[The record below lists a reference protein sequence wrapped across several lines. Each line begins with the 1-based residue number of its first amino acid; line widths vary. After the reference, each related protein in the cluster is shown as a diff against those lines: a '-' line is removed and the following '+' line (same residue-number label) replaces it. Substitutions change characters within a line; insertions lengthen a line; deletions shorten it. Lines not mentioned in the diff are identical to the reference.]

1 MNIQFDGTLKK
12 WNADRGVGFVVADQG
27 GEELFVHVSAFPR
40 DGRVPVVGEA
50 LSFEIE
56 ARRDGKKCAVRVQR
70 RGGAQRTPTRSHRHE
85 AHYSAR
91 SDGRRYSDES
101 RSSGVGSRLI
111 AIVIVIVAVL
121 GWYGYTQY
129 ANRVAQIQGVPQ
141 TAIASPVPVSLPVGF
156 KCDGRQHCSQMTSC
170 NEAKLFLKNCP
181 GVQMDG
187 DGDGVPC
194 EQQWCT
200 GVFGN

>member
-1 MNIQFDGTLKK
+1 MSPLSHAMAGCLPWGRCFRLKSK
-12 WNADRGVGFVVADQG
+12 PA
-27 GEELFVHVSAFPR
+27 
-40 DGRVPVVGEA
+40 
-50 LSFEIE
+50 
-56 ARRDGKKCAVRVQR
+56 ARKKCAVRVQR
-70 RGGAQRTPTRSHRHE
+70 IRAAPPAPLRSGSYE
-85 AHYSAR
+85 SGSSAR
-91 SDGRRYSDES
+91 PDRRRYSNDS
-101 RSSGVGSRLI
+101 HKSGFGSS
-111 AIVIVIVAVL
+111 VIGLVIVAVL

-129 ANRVAQIQGVPQ
+129 ANRIAQIQGVPQ
-141 TAIASPVPVSLPVGF
+141 TATAFAAPAPTPLGF

-200 GVFGN
+200 GIFGN

>member
-1 MNIQFDGTLKK
+1 MRFDGTLKK
-12 WNADRGVGFVVADQG
+12 WNADRGLGFVVADQG

-40 DGRVPVVGEA
+40 DGRVPAEGEV
-50 LSFEIE
+50 LSFEVE
-56 ARRDGKKCAVRVQR
+56 TGRDGKKCAVRVQR
-70 RGGAQRTPTRSHRHE
+70 IRAAPPAPTRSDRYRSD
-85 AHYSAR
+85 YSAR
-91 SDGRRYSDES
+91 SDGRRYSNDS
-101 RSSGVGSRLI
+101 HKSGFGNS
-111 AIVIVIVAVL
+111 VIGLVIVAVL
-121 GWYGYTQY
+121 GWYGYTQH
-129 ANRVAQIQGVPQ
+129 ANRIAQIQGVPQ
-141 TAIASPVPVSLPVGF
+141 TATALAAPTPLGF

-200 GVFGN
+200 GIFGN

>member
-1 MNIQFDGTLKK
+1 MRFDGTLKI
-12 WNADRGVGFVVADQG
+12 WNADRGLGFVVADQG
-27 GEELFVHVSAFPR
+27 GEEIPIHVSAFPR
-40 DGRVPVVGEA
+40 DGRVPAVDEA
-50 LSFEIE
+50 LSFEIDVG
-56 ARRDGKKCAVRVQR
+56 RDGKKCAVRVQR
-70 RGGAQRTPTRSHRHE
+70 IRAAPPAPIR
-85 AHYSAR
+85 
-91 SDGRRYSDES
+91 S
-101 RSSGVGSRLI
+101 RSYHSNYPARPERRRDSNDSHKSGFGSS
-111 AIVIVIVAVL
+111 VIGLVIMAAL

-129 ANRVAQIQGVPQ
+129 ANRVAQIQGAPQ
-141 TAIASPVPVSLPVGF
+141 TAIASPSPTPAGF

-200 GVFGN
+200 ATSGN

>member
-1 MNIQFDGTLKK
+1 MSARFDGTLKK
-12 WNADRGVGFVVADQG
+12 WNADRGTGFVVADQG

-40 DGRVPVVGEA
+40 DGRVPLLGEA
-50 LSFEIE
+50 LSFEIDTG
-56 ARRDGKKCAVRVQR
+56 RDGKKCAVRLQR
-70 RGGAQRTPTRSHRHE
+70 RVAAQPAPTRSARH
-85 AHYSAR
+85 AASYSPRPHA
-91 SDGRRYSDES
+91 RRYANDSG
-101 RSSGVGSRLI
+101 SSGVGSRLI
-111 AIVIVIVAVL
+111 AILIVAML

-141 TAIASPVPVSLPVGF
+141 AATASPTSAVRPSGF
-156 KCDGRQHCSQMTSC
+156 TCDGRQHCSQMTSC
-170 NEAKLFLKNCP
+170 NEAKLFLKHCP

-200 GVFGN
+200 GIFGN

>member
-1 MNIQFDGTLKK
+1 MRFDGTLKK
-12 WNADRGVGFVVADQG
+12 WNADRGLGFVVADQG

-40 DGRVPVVGEA
+40 DGRVPALGEA
-50 LSFEIE
+50 LSFEID
-56 ARRDGKKCAVRVQR
+56 AGRDGKKCAVRVQR
-70 RGGAQRTPTRSHRHE
+70 RGAVQPAPVRSARHE
-85 AHYSAR
+85 SHYSAR
-91 SDGRRYSDES
+91 PDGRRYSDES

-111 AIVIVIVAVL
+111 AIVIVAVL
-121 GWYGYTQY
+121 SWYGPTQY
-129 ANRVAQIQGVPQ
+129 ANRVTQIQGVSQ
-141 TAIASPVPVSLPVGF
+141 TATATQAPAIRPSGF
-156 KCDGRQHCSQMTSC
+156 TCDGRQHCSQMTSC

>member
-1 MNIQFDGTLKK
+1 MRFDGTLKI
-12 WNADRGVGFVVADQG
+12 WNADRGLGFVVADQG
-27 GEELFVHVSAFPR
+27 GEEIPIHVSAFPR
-40 DGRVPVVGEA
+40 DGCVPAVDEA
-50 LSFEIE
+50 LSFEID
-56 ARRDGKKCAVRVQR
+56 AGRDGKKCAVRVQR
-70 RGGAQRTPTRSHRHE
+70 IRAAPPVPIRSRSYQSD
-85 AHYSAR
+85 YSAR
-91 SDGRRYSDES
+91 TERRRYSDDS
-101 RSSGVGSRLI
+101 HKSGFGSS
-111 AIVIVIVAVL
+111 VIGLVIVAAL

-129 ANRVAQIQGVPQ
+129 ANRVAQIQGAPQ
-141 TAIASPVPVSLPVGF
+141 TTIASPLPAPAPTPAGF

-200 GVFGN
+200 ANPGN

>member
-1 MNIQFDGTLKK
+1 MGC
-12 WNADRGVGFVVADQG
+12 VVAEQG

-40 DGRVPVVGEA
+40 DGRVPVPGEA
-50 LSFEIE
+50 LSFEVD
-56 ARRDGKKCAVRVQR
+56 AGRDGKKCAVRVQR
-70 RGGAQRTPTRSHRHE
+70 RVAVQPALTRSTRRETHC
-85 AHYSAR
+85 SAR
-91 SDGRRYSDES
+91 PSERRYSNES
-101 RSSGVGSRLI
+101 RSSGFGSRLI
-111 AIVIVIVAVL
+111 AIVIVAVL

-141 TAIASPVPVSLPVGF
+141 TATASPVSAPLPAGF
-156 KCDGRQHCSQMTSC
+156 KCDGRQHCSEMTSS

>member
-1 MNIQFDGTLKK
+1 MRFDGTLKK

-27 GEELFVHVSAFPR
+27 GEELFVHVSAFPH

-56 ARRDGKKCAVRVQR
+56 AGRDGKKCAVRVQR
-70 RGGAQRTPTRSHRHE
+70 RSGAQLTPTRSHRQE
-85 AHYSAR
+85 ARYSAR

-101 RSSGVGSRLI
+101 RSSGVGSRVI
-111 AIVIVIVAVL
+111 AIVIVAVL

-187 DGDGVPC
+187 DGDGAPC

>member
-1 MNIQFDGTLKK
+1 MSTRFDGTLKN
-12 WNADRGVGFVVADQG
+12 WDADRGMGFVVADQG
-27 GEELFVHVSAFPR
+27 GEALSVHVSAFPR
-40 DGRVPVVGEA
+40 DRRVPAMGEA

-56 ARRDGKKCAVRVQR
+56 VGRDGKKSAVRVQR
-70 RGGAQRTPTRSHRHE
+70 RASPPPAQSRAHRHDPNH
-85 AHYSAR
+85 AAR
-91 SDGRRYSDES
+91 STGRRYSDVDS
-101 RSSGVGSRLI
+101 SSSGVGSRLI
-111 AIVIVIVAVL
+111 GLVIVAVL

-129 ANRVAQIQGVPQ
+129 TNRVAQIQPAPQ
-141 TAIASPVPVSLPVGF
+141 TATASPVPVVRPAGF
-156 KCDGRQHCSQMTSC
+156 TCDGRQHCSQMTSC

-200 GVFGN
+200 GAFGN